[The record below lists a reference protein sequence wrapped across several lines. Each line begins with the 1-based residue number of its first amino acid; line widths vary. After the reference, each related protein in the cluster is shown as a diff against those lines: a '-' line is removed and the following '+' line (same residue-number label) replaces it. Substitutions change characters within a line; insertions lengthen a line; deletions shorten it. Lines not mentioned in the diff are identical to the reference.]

1 MTNEDF
7 TIEMEASFNRSRK
20 VLSKKAKE
28 YAGLTDRLENFK
40 TAGAAQLIPP
50 TQALVGFAMK
60 HVVAIADM
68 AKHPYDFS
76 DNQWLERTG
85 DIKNYMILL
94 EALLTDLKIN

>member
-28 YAGLTDRLENFK
+28 YSGLTDRLENFK
-40 TAGAAQLIPP
+40 TSGAAQLIPP

-94 EALLTDLKIN
+94 EALITDLDIR